1 MFGTGSDSNPGAY
14 VDDQVNDLL
23 TEATF
28 TLDLDRQAE
37 LLNQAD
43 ALMWQSLPSV
53 PVYQLPFFLAYN
65 DALDNLED
73 NPTLE
78 SFTWNL
84 EEWTIS

>member
-1 MFGTGSDSNPGAY
+1 
-14 VDDQVNDLL
+14 
-23 TEATF
+23 
-28 TLDLDRQAE
+28 
-37 LLNQAD
+37 
-43 ALMWQSLPSV
+43 MWQSLPSV

-84 EEWTIS
+84 EEWTFS